1 MITRLK
7 NIRGRAAGIVILCIV
22 LVAVFSTALWYW
34 LNRKAPGPRQETTSP
49 KVTVPIPSPKTLG
62 MDEIS
67 KDKSLAAMM
76 KKRKE
81 RFGIDSGVDMIV
93 KPNESIQVGKST
105 IPMQEILDKIR
116 LKRGEMIEKD
126 LSGQTGARLRQHEA
140 QLFRKRIAEAQQE
153 YSNLVKKLANPD
165 ITGNPQLSDRYSKR
179 VAELKKTLDLYRKY
193 QELNDEIDRR
203 RAQLA
208 NVTGDEKDKTEAA
221 IRNLQDHKRDLESRI
236 KSRIMPS
243 RDTEAYGI
251 YLVRPGDNIWNV
263 HFKFLRDFFARK
275 GINLSPE
282 SDEPNPRGYSSG
294 IGKIL
299 KFSENMVYIYNV
311 REHKLDVN
319 LNMIQPH
326 SKIVVFN
333 MGKVLALLNQIDY
346 RNVKHIRFDGETLW
360 IPADQ

>member
-1 MITRLK
+1 MLTWLRDK
-7 NIRGRAAGIVILCIV
+7 RGRAAGVVILCI
-22 LVAVFSTALWYW
+22 LLITVFSAAIWYW
-34 LNRKAPGPRQETTSP
+34 LNRKTPAPHQETAAP
-49 KVTVPIPSPKTLG
+49 KVTARIPSPRVLG
-62 MDEIS
+62 TEKIAQD
-67 KDKSLAAMM
+67 KDLAAMM

-81 RFGIDSGVDMIV
+81 RFGIGAGVDMIV
-93 KPNESIQVGKST
+93 KPNESIQVGKV
-105 IPMQEILDKIR
+105 IVPMQEILDKIR

-126 LSGQTGARLRQHEA
+126 IGGQAGIRSRQHTA

-153 YSNLVKKLANPD
+153 YRDLVKKLANPD

-179 VAELKKTLDLYRKY
+179 IAELKKTLDLYRRY
-193 QELNDEIDRR
+193 QALNSEIDRQ
-203 RAQLA
+203 RAQLG
-208 NVTGDEKDKTEAA
+208 NVTDNEKAKVRIHALQKQK
-221 IRNLQDHKRDLESRI
+221 RNLESRLT
-236 KSRIMPS
+236 SRIMPAQ
-243 RDTEAYGI
+243 DTEAYGI

-282 SDEPNPRGYSSG
+282 SDEPNPQGYSSG
-294 IGKIL
+294 VGKIL